1 MEFREF
7 VANSR
12 RAQQTGVV
20 AEAVACT
27 EIPARVADAERGHNR
42 ALLFSRVI
50 DRQAS
55 VVANLF
61 GSGRR
66 ICQALSARNYPQ
78 LFRQLERAIENP
90 VPIKCGTLRGSDYV
104 VTRDPDLSRLLP
116 AIRYS
121 QEDATPY
128 LTSGVVVAQFPSS
141 GRRHVCFARMAVLG
155 ENRLL
160 INPGTPRIRQ
170 IVEETVGR
178 GEELEISVLIGP
190 PVELILMACT
200 TMPGEQDKLEVAQA
214 MAGEQLLFSDHR
226 LPVPASTEYVLRGRV
241 IPQFEKE
248 GPFGEVGGVYS
259 VKESNPV
266 CLVDELWERRNPLYH
281 SVSAGM
287 SKEHLELVS
296 LGPRSFLERLKRA
309 TPEILRYDMPAFGA
323 DRLAVL
329 VVKDGFDPR
338 VVVERLWQV
347 PIIRGFVF
355 VNMDVGS
362 RSAADVLWAVLHRAN
377 NSDHFRFSE
386 QRLAVYNANKFFIDA
401 TVNDP
406 AAWENRRV
414 DVYTETS
421 GERHLSSKY

>member
-7 VANSR
+7 VARSR
-12 RAQQTGVV
+12 LARGTGLV
-20 AEAVACT
+20 AEAVACA
-27 EIPARVADAERGHNR
+27 EIPARVAQAERGHNR

-55 VVANLF
+55 VVGNLF
-61 GSGRR
+61 GSAGRV
-66 ICQALSARNYPQ
+66 CQAFSVRSYAQ
-78 LFRQLERAIENP
+78 LFRRMERAIDNP
-90 VPIKCGTLRGSDYV
+90 VPIRRAAMPGGDYA
-104 VTRDPDLSRLLP
+104 VTRDPDLLRLLP

-128 LTSGVVVAQFPSS
+128 LTSGVIVARFPAS
-141 GRRHVCFARMAVLG
+141 GRRHVCFARMALLG

-214 MAGEQLLFSDHR
+214 MAGEHLRFSDDR

-241 IPQFEKE
+241 MPQFEKE

-266 CLVDELWERRNPLYH
+266 CLVDELWERRNPVYH

-296 LGPRSFLERLKRA
+296 LGPRAFLERLRRT
-309 TPEILRYDMPAFGA
+309 TPEILRYDIPAFGA

-329 VVKDGFDPR
+329 VAKDGFDPQ
-338 VVVERLWQV
+338 VLVERLWQV

-355 VNMDVGS
+355 VNEDVGS

-377 NSDHFRFSE
+377 NGDHFRFSG
-386 QRLAVYNANKFFIDA
+386 QRHPVYNSEKFFVDA
-401 TVNDP
+401 TVSDL
-406 AAWENRRV
+406 AAAENHRV
-414 DVYTETS
+414 GVYRAAS
-421 GERHLSSKY
+421 